1 MQHESI
7 YSKNPRSIAT
17 ILDKKGFL
25 LMRFF
30 VVFSY
35 IIKYTQ
41 TIKKKELLTN
51 YAPVKYKG

>member
-7 YSKNPRSIAT
+7 YSKNPSSITT